1 MTLTWLFAGAAV
13 GVLNGLTL
21 RWTVARL
28 RPDMVLR
35 SVALVVGG
43 MFLRWGLAAV
53 LLVAALLP
61 DTVSPDTVSGGS
73 VPGLL
78 AFAGLWLSRW
88 GIVWW
93 LSRAGSRSPIEIRS

>member
-61 DTVSPDTVSGGS
+61 DAVSGSS

-88 GIVWW
+88 GIIWW